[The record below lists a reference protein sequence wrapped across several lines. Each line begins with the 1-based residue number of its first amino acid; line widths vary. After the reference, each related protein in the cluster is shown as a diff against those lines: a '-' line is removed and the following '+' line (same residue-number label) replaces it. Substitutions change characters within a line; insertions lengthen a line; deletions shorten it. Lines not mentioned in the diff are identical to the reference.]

1 MPVVVLAACGGS
13 LSNAGGPGDPVPS
26 VAGRTFLSTGVT
38 GHTLVGDSPITIA
51 FSSDGHVNANA
62 GCNTMSGPYKI
73 EGAKLVAS
81 NLAQTQMGCDPPA
94 RMDQDTWLAGFLTRD
109 PALTLDG
116 DTLRLTGGGVTVTL
130 LDRKVA
136 EPDKPLVGTN
146 WVADTIIDRDA
157 VSSESGP
164 AVTMLFTRSS
174 VSGNDGCNAYNAN
187 VAVAGDQLT
196 FSDPSQT
203 KMACA
208 PPSASATARLH
219 ELLGGTGPVM
229 YAIDADRL
237 TLTAADGT
245 GLGLRAAA
253 K

>member
-1 MPVVVLAACGGS
+1 MAPRS
-13 LSNAGGPGDPVPS
+13 
-26 VAGRTFLSTGVT
+26 
-38 GHTLVGDSPITIA
+38 
-51 FSSDGHVNANA
+51 
-62 GCNTMSGPYKI
+62 
-73 EGAKLVAS
+73 
-81 NLAQTQMGCDPPA
+81 
-94 RMDQDTWLAGFLTRD
+94 
-109 PALTLDG
+109 TLDG

-164 AVTMLFTRSS
+164 PVTMLFTKSS
-174 VSGNDGCNAYNAN
+174 VSGNDGCNAYNAKWPWPATN
-187 VAVAGDQLT
+187 SRSVT
-196 FSDPSQT
+196 
-203 KMACA
+203 
-208 PPSASATARLH
+208 SARPRWPVRHPRRRPRRAFQ
-219 ELLGGTGPVM
+219 LLGGTGPVM

-253 K
+253 KSAGSCSSTDFSQLGR